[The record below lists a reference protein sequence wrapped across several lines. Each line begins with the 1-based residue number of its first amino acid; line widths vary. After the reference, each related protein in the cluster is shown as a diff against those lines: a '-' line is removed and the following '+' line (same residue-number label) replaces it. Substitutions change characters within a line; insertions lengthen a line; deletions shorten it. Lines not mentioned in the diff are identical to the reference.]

1 MAMPDS
7 TGSWTVA
14 MLDALPED
22 GQRYEIIDGVLYV
35 TPAPRVRHQH
45 VVTMLAVALAPYVTR
60 VCRAVLLVAPT
71 DVRKGER
78 TSVQPDVLAVRLD
91 ETGRVSQPVQPS
103 DLLLAIEVLSD
114 RTARTDRRDK
124 RWLYHREGVA
134 EYWIVDATAWVI
146 ERWRPGD
153 ERPEILSGRIEWRCA
168 AARETL
174 AIDLPAFF
182 AALVPD

>member
-114 RTARTDRRDK
+114 RTARIDRRDK
-124 RWLYHREGVA
+124 RWLYQREGVA

-153 ERPEILSGRIEWRCA
+153 ERPEILSERIEWQCA
-168 AARETL
+168 AASETL